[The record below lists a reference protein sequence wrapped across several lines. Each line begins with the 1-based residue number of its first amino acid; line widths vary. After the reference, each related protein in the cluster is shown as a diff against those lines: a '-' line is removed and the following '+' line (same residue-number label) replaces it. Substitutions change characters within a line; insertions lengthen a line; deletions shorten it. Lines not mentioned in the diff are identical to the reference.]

1 MKRIITLF
9 TLALIAGMVAL
20 YGCADPLEPTGPNNT
35 EPIYVVDTIRDI
47 DTFIRLDST
56 IHVDTVILIDSTCK
70 SDTITVIDTVTVI
83 DTLLEADTI
92 IHLDTVIIVDTVI
105 DSDTIAYIDTIT
117 VIDTIIDTDTVINI
131 DTITVIDT
139 VLEIDTLTQTDTII
153 LLDTITDVDTL
164 IIVDTVIQ
172 ADTIT
177 IVDTVVQTETVI
189 VVVPDTTKEPLC
201 GALSKNQQ
209 EIIWILKNPAGSYR
223 LEFLADVESAQ
234 PNQTLTVEIGDQ
246 SYIWDPNANPDFTVD
261 QTLADRTTIRIST
274 NIPPAR
280 GHAINVCLNVTK
292 L

>member
-35 EPIYVVDTIRDI
+35 EPIYVVDTIRDV

-56 IHVDTVILIDSTCK
+56 IYVDTVILIDSICDNDTIVVIDTVMVVDTLLD
-70 SDTITVIDTVTVI
+70 SDTIVHIDTFTVIDTVI
-83 DTLLEADTI
+83 DVDTMTLF
-92 IHLDTVIIVDTVI
+92 DTVII
-105 DSDTIAYIDTIT
+105 
-117 VIDTIIDTDTVINI
+117 
-131 DTITVIDT
+131 
-139 VLEIDTLTQTDTII
+139 
-153 LLDTITDVDTL
+153 LDTITDVDTV
-164 IIVDTVIQ
+164 IIVDTLIQ
-172 ADTIT
+172 TDTIT

-189 VVVPDTTKEPLC
+189 VVVPDTSKEPLC
-201 GALSKNQQ
+201 GVLSKNQK
-209 EIIWILKNPAGSYR
+209 EIVWILKNTAGIYR

-246 SYIWDPNANPDFTVD
+246 SYIWDPNANPDFIVD
-261 QTLADRTTIRIST
+261 QTLADRTTIRITT